1 MGFKKVDQDELKTKI
16 GPNFLGIPIREG
28 GKIVQKSH
36 REKKI
41 ESGYMGEISE
51 VLILNE
57 EFLDYHYQNDGKRKS
72 IVGNGNISIFNNSVK
87 DRIWDANLQ
96 FSGSQFDNN
105 QEENNLD
112 LGIFEPNSNKVLN
125 YEIVNSEELPDLIE
139 VNENIENLSEAISED
154 KGVVKSEE
162 GLNDPIL
169 QNELDS
175 EFLQKTSL
183 LLLGRENKVKFS
195 ITVKNIS
202 KTTLEKIKFT
212 KFFPEAFYDLEFE
225 CRMSK
230 EFKITRTSVE
240 CSLNNLNPGDQAE
253 ITIQAN
259 IFPKRKE
266 DVRTGNMEIKFN
278 LSHKVI
284 SGIKVNHFS
293 AYSHAMHAIKK
304 VEKDYAP
311 NHWQCS
317 LIFENH
323 SDFRMKLNNILI
335 YDKSKSKK
343 ILDLNIDSSNNMVIL
358 PRGKFTTE
366 YFDFIDAKEPTFSRK
381 VEYTVDYKNET
392 HSMIS
397 SNYDENTFKIANI
410 AIKKKLSEGE
420 IKSFEETTLNS
431 KIAIKNEGT
440 IPIKGFRIK
449 ERVPEDFL
457 PPRNISEYKLY
468 RSSGEIDLN
477 DIELKLTPD
486 DDDPSREHIIELLV
500 NLKTDNI
507 RSVIEVED
515 FLEIK
520 YPLKAITPDYK
531 KAYDFPL
538 YVDSY
543 YHKYVDTGDI
553 KEYYVIM
560 SDLSKIDQSTI
571 KISHK
576 RRKLMI
582 GKEIFPGRS
591 VNEFAIYIIA
601 KNGSNIKLNDVNI
614 TDTFPDSFELISS
627 SFEHK
632 VTKVKNNGGHKISF
646 NIDNILPYQ
655 EREIMYYLKN
665 ISGKDIKQSELESFF
680 VG

>member
-1 MGFKKVDQDELKTKI
+1 M
-16 GPNFLGIPIREG
+16 
-28 GKIVQKSH
+28 
-36 REKKI
+36 
-41 ESGYMGEISE
+41 
-51 VLILNE
+51 
-57 EFLDYHYQNDGKRKS
+57 
-72 IVGNGNISIFNNSVK
+72 GNGNISIFNNSVK

-125 YEIVNSEELPDLIE
+125 YEIINSEELPDLLE
-139 VNENIENLSEAISED
+139 VNEKIENLSEEISED
-154 KGVVKSEE
+154 IISVVKSEE
-162 GLNDPIL
+162 GENDLSLENIVDTE
-169 QNELDS
+169 NV
-175 EFLQKTSL
+175 QKTSI

-195 ITVKNIS
+195 ITIKNVS
-202 KTTLEKIKFT
+202 KTTLEKIEFI
-212 KFFPEAFYDLEFE
+212 KFFPEAFYDLEFD
-225 CRMSK
+225 CKMSK
-230 EFKITRTSVE
+230 EFKITRTSIE

-253 ITIQAN
+253 ITILAN

-266 DVRTGNMEIKFN
+266 NVRTGNIEINFI
-278 LSHKVI
+278 LSNKVI

-323 SDFRMKLNNILI
+323 SDFRMKLKNILV
-335 YDKSKSKK
+335 YDKSKSNK
-343 ILDLNIDSSNNMVIL
+343 ILDLNLDSSKNMIII
-358 PRGKFTTE
+358 PRGKYTTE
-366 YFDFIDAKEPTFSRK
+366 YFDFIDEKEPTFSRK
-381 VEYTVDYKNET
+381 VEYSVEYKNDNY
-392 HSMIS
+392 SKIS
-397 SNYDENTFKIANI
+397 SKYDEYTFKIANI

-449 ERVPEDFL
+449 EVVPEDFL
-457 PPRNISEYKLY
+457 PPRDISDYKLY
-468 RSSGEIDLN
+468 RSSGELDLN

-486 DDDPSREHIIELLV
+486 DEDPTHEHIIELQV
-500 NLKTDNI
+500 NLKSDNI
-507 RSVIEVED
+507 KSVIEVED

-531 KAYDFPL
+531 KAYEFPL
-538 YVDSY
+538 NVDSF
-543 YHKYVDTGDI
+543 YHKYADTEGI

-560 SDLSKIDQSTI
+560 SDLSKMDQSTI

-601 KNGSNIKLNDVNI
+601 KNGSNIKLSDVNI

-627 SFEHK
+627 NLDHK
-632 VTKVKNNGGHKISF
+632 VSKVKNNGGHKISF

-665 ISGKDIKQSELESFF
+665 ISGKDVKQSELESFF
-680 VG
+680 IG